1 GDRMRRREFITL
13 IGVTTWPMTA
23 RAQQKPV
30 IGFLNSGSPDAYP
43 DRVIAFHQGLR
54 QLGYIEGE
62 NVVVDYRWALGEY
75 DRLPAFAAERA
86 ESRRHWLPNRRPRR
100 YRSSSRS
107 AATQSSSAWSPH
119 IIGRVE
125 TRQAQT
131 SWLPKWMV
139 SVLP

>member
-1 GDRMRRREFITL
+1 MRRRDFIKVVVGSA
-13 IGVTTWPMTA
+13 ITWPLAA

-75 DRLPAFAAERA
+75 DRLPAFAAVTCQA
-86 ESRRHWLPNRRPRR
+86 RRIRTGRDRRGAGRTGCQIGDFDDTDRLRDRRRPNQARLGR
-100 YRSSSRS
+100 
-107 AATQSSSAWSPH
+107 H
-119 IIGRVE
+119 I
-125 TRQAQT
+125 
-131 SWLPKWMV
+131 
-139 SVLP
+139 